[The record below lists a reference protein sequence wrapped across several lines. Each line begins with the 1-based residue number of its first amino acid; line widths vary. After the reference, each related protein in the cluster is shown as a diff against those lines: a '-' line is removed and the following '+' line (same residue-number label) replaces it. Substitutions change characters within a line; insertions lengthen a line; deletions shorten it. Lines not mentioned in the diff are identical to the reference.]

1 MGAHR
6 KPSRREV
13 RRAEQ
18 RAERAEQRRTLRL
31 NINTRKAALAAGA
44 VFATAAVA
52 LAPAAHAET
61 AINAQQNAEH
71 DYATWNNLIIVAD
84 SLGTTQGAILAPIGS
99 LAPDGTLPTVSNGKT
114 SDSQKLTF
122 IDGLG
127 EGAGMLIQQPNTG
140 HVPGAGGALGM
151 GALAALLPQGLA
163 GAPLLDGVLQSTT
176 ILPKTTATLAAL
188 TGLDA
193 TTAGKNVE
201 AEAKG
206 LLGDKVVQSGGYAL
220 SALNLGDDPLNLLGL
235 PDAQR
240 TTDSWSNAYDWP
252 LLQING
258 TTWMVQDRITVDPVT
273 SEALKQ
279 KYADRI
285 GTLDTLDVQKGR
297 TTAPIIGYEERT
309 VTDWDNCTRYTNL
322 PFVGPTCTRWGTKVE
337 TVPQYGPIQFVPE
350 LDENGDPIYE
360 TVHDPNA
367 GVPGALANLDG
378 IDIPGMS
385 VTKREAGGEYNFLDG
400 SLGWL
405 VSTTQVA
412 VGDQVVTVPLVA
424 SGIALPFGLLEVG
437 GLYSP
442 GMVTQNGQTTSA
454 TLGTRS
460 QGIAIPVLGIGV
472 DTTSLL
478 ESWQYGP
485 DGIAYNSGQTIALV
499 NTGEL
504 LGGVPLPLVYSLGAF
519 NLGPKGVGFSG
530 PSIFGVGLPSFQLG
544 EKLGQPDTGNALLDG
559 VGGLGDM
566 LPTTLIPLDPKYLF
580 AALGIEDPTGLG
592 LTDPFK
598 TTQDLF
604 DPVFVKGVS
613 PLATPLAKGFAE
625 LGAKTTNKVSESSE
639 KASKKLR
646 EITTE
651 VADTASKASDKAVK
665 AAPEIEYPIEVKQS
679 ETTYPEIEIK
689 KNDDGL
695 PKFGFD
701 KKNEQAQ
708 APQQEQE
715 QASAT
720 EAPETPE
727 PTADSESPASEDE

>member
-31 NINTRKAALAAGA
+31 NISKRKAALAAGA
-44 VFATAAVA
+44 VFATAGVA
-52 LAPAAHAET
+52 LAPAAHAAT
-61 AINAQQNAEH
+61 AINAQQNAAN

-84 SLGTTQGAILAPIGS
+84 SLGKTQGAILAPIGS

-163 GAPLLDGVLQSTT
+163 GAPLLDGVAQSTT
-176 ILPKTTATLAAL
+176 ILPKTAATLAAL
-188 TGLDA
+188 GALDVE
-193 TTAGKNVE
+193 TLGKNAAALVDS
-201 AEAKG
+201 AS
-206 LLGDKVVQSGGYAL
+206 GDKVVQTGGYAV
-220 SALNLGDDPLNLLGL
+220 SALNLGDDPLSLLGL

-279 KYADRI
+279 KYADQI
-285 GTLDTLDVQKGR
+285 GTLETLDVQKGR
-297 TTAPIIGYEERT
+297 TKC
-309 VTDWDNCTRYTNL
+309 VTSGIACVRPGNW
-322 PFVGPTCTRWGTKVE
+322 
-337 TVPQYGPIQFVPE
+337 QFVPE

-400 SLGWL
+400 SFGWL
-405 VSTTQVA
+405 ASTTQVA

-424 SGIALPFGLLEVG
+424 SGVALPFGLLEVG

-460 QGIAIPVLGIGV
+460 LGIAIPVLGIGV

-651 VADTASKASDKAVK
+651 VADSASKVSDKAVK

-679 ETTYPEIEIK
+679 EKTYPEIEIK

>member
-31 NINTRKAALAAGA
+31 NISKRKAALAAGA
-44 VFATAAVA
+44 VFATAGVA
-52 LAPAAHAET
+52 LAPAAHAAT
-61 AINAQQNAEH
+61 AINAQQNAAN

-84 SLGTTQGAILAPIGS
+84 SLGKTQGAILAPIGS

-114 SDSQKLTF
+114 SETTELNF
-122 IDGLG
+122 IEGLG
-127 EGAGMLIQQPNTG
+127 EGAGMLLQQPNTG
-140 HVPGAGGALGM
+140 HVPGSRGALGM
-151 GALAALLPQGLA
+151 GTLAAMLPQGLA
-163 GAPLLDGVLQSTT
+163 GAPLLDGVVQSAT

-206 LLGDKVVQSGGYAL
+206 LLGDRVVQSGGYAL
-220 SALNLGDDPLNLLGL
+220 FALNLGDDPLGLLGL

-240 TTDSWSNAYDWP
+240 TTDSWSNSYDWP

-258 TTWMVQDRITVDPVT
+258 KTWMVQDRITVDPVT

-285 GTLDTLDVQKGR
+285 GTLDTLDVQKGETKLVQTGTETR
-297 TTAPIIGYEERT
+297 TSNNL
-309 VTDWDNCTRYTNL
+309 VTCALLGLPRPCTY
-322 PFVGPTCTRWGTKVE
+322 
-337 TVPQYGPIQFVPE
+337 TVPVYNTQFVPE

-367 GVPGALANLDG
+367 GIPGALANLDG

-385 VTKREAGGEYNFLDG
+385 VTKRETGGEYNFLDG
-400 SLGWL
+400 SFGWL
-405 VSTTQVA
+405 ASTTQVA

-424 SGIALPFGLLEVG
+424 SGVALPFGLLEVG

-651 VADTASKASDKAVK
+651 VADSASKVSDKAVK

-679 ETTYPEIEIK
+679 EKTYPEIEIK

-715 QASAT
+715 HASAT